1 MAMEGLRPIAEIQFA
16 DFIYPSFNQ
25 IVGEAAKIRYRSN
38 GEYTC
43 PMVIRTPYGG
53 GVRGA
58 LSHSVSVEA
67 LFYHVPG
74 LKIVAPS
81 FPADVKGLLNAAI
94 DDPDPVLFLEHK
106 KTYRLIKGE
115 VPDGHYTIPLGKANV
130 LKEGAQLTVVSY
142 GLYVHWALEA
152 AKQLEQD
159 GISVEV
165 IDLRSIRPM
174 DKTTILAS
182 VEKTRKLLIVHE
194 DNKFGGI
201 GAEISAMVAEE
212 ALFNLDAPS
221 PAALRTRR
229 AGDGLRAAA
238 RGRVHVVAGANGR
251 RDAGDGALLMA
262 TTITMPQL
270 GETVTEGTVAQW
282 LKSVGDSVDKY
293 EDFVEVSTDKVN
305 AGVPSPVTGTIRELL
320 VKEGETVATGTPI
333 AVIDEVGAA
342 PAAPEAPPA
351 ARPEPVVTPPS
362 SNGAQAGTAESAE
375 AERAARGASPA
386 VRRLAR
392 EHHVDIR
399 TIKGSGANGRVTAD
413 DILAAARG
421 GAVAPPPVAPP
432 PAAAPVAPGAAR
444 TSTYAQP
451 IPGTLV
457 QLTQARRIIAER
469 MVESKHTAPHAWSM
483 VEIDV
488 TDVWKWRSREK
499 DRFERETG
507 YKLTLLPFFI
517 RAVVQSLAT
526 FPLMNARFVPATDS
540 SQAGIYVNDEVNVG
554 IAIGLPTNLVV
565 PVIKH
570 ADKLSIKGLAIAG
583 GELIEKARKGKLG
596 VDELAGG
603 TFTVNNN
610 GANGSWASAP
620 IIAGGQAGIVTMEA
634 VVKKLVVRDDDT
646 IAIRHMMNSC
656 LSLDHRVVDGYVAS
670 GFLAD
675 LKRRLEAM
683 GPQGEL

>member
-1 MAMEGLRPIAEIQFA
+1 
-16 DFIYPSFNQ
+16 
-25 IVGEAAKIRYRSN
+25 
-38 GEYTC
+38 
-43 PMVIRTPYGG
+43 
-53 GVRGA
+53 
-58 LSHSVSVEA
+58 
-67 LFYHVPG
+67 
-74 LKIVAPS
+74 
-81 FPADVKGLLNAAI
+81 
-94 DDPDPVLFLEHK
+94 
-106 KTYRLIKGE
+106 
-115 VPDGHYTIPLGKANV
+115 
-130 LKEGAQLTVVSY
+130 
-142 GLYVHWALEA
+142 
-152 AKQLEQD
+152 
-159 GISVEV
+159 
-165 IDLRSIRPM
+165 
-174 DKTTILAS
+174 
-182 VEKTRKLLIVHE
+182 
-194 DNKFGGI
+194 
-201 GAEISAMVAEE
+201 
-212 ALFNLDAPS
+212 
-221 PAALRTRR
+221 
-229 AGDGLRAAA
+229 
-238 RGRVHVVAGANGR
+238 
-251 RDAGDGALLMA
+251 MA

-333 AVIDEVGAA
+333 AVIDELGAA

-351 ARPEPVVTPPS
+351 ARPEPVVTAPS
-362 SNGAQAGTAESAE
+362 SNGAQGGTAESAE

-392 EHHVDIR
+392 EHRVDIR

-421 GAVAPPPVAPP
+421 GAVAPAPVAPP